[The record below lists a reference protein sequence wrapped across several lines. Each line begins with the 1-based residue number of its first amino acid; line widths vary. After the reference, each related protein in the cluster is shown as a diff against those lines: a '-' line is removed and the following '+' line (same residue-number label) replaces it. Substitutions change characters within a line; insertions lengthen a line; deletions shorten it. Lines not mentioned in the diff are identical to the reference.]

1 MTFPFRQ
8 KEISQTSVLR
18 AFSSDVDPGDLIWH
32 RDREDRVI
40 TVVSGVGWEVQLE
53 DELPQ
58 PLRVNESV
66 FIESGTWHR
75 VIKGTEDLIVKID
88 FV

>member
-18 AFSSDVDPGDLIWH
+18 TFSSDVDPEDLIWH

-58 PLRVNESV
+58 PLSVNESV

-75 VIKGTEDLIVKID
+75 VIKGISDLTVKID

>member
-8 KEISQTSVLR
+8 KEISRTSVLR
-18 AFSSDVDPGDLIWH
+18 TFSSDVDPGDLIWH
-32 RDREDRVI
+32 RDRENRVI
-40 TVVSGVGWEVQLE
+40 TVVSGTGWEVQLE
-53 DELPQ
+53 DKLPQ
-58 PLRVNESV
+58 PLSVNESV

-75 VIKGTEDLIVKID
+75 VIKGTSDLIVKID

>member
-8 KEISQTSVLR
+8 KEISRTSVLR
-18 AFSSDVDPGDLIWH
+18 TFSSDVDPGDLIWH
-32 RDREDRVI
+32 RDRENRVI
-40 TVVSGVGWEVQLE
+40 TVVSGAGWEVQLE
-53 DELPQ
+53 DKLPQ
-58 PLRVNESV
+58 PLSVNESV

-75 VIKGTEDLIVKID
+75 VIKGTSDLIVKID

>member
-18 AFSSDVDPGDLIWH
+18 TFSSDVDPGDLIWH
-32 RDREDRVI
+32 RDRENRVI
-40 TVVSGVGWEVQLE
+40 TVVSGAGWEVQLE

-58 PLRVNESV
+58 PLSVNESV

-75 VIKGTEDLIVKID
+75 VIKGTGDLTVKID